1 MEMNPYQPPVAEP
14 NAPLGAGTEILAT
27 RGARLGAA
35 IIDAI
40 AVLLVN
46 GVVLWATGLFEDLM
60 RTPDDFGLVA
70 TATTLGFFVWLVIQ
84 ISFLRDGQTLGKR
97 LVGLRMVDY
106 ATGGPVP
113 LGRLLLLRYLPL
125 QFVGVIPILG
135 RIIPIVDVLF
145 IFGAEQ
151 RCVHDLMAGTK
162 VVQA

>member
-40 AVLLVN
+40 AMLLVY
-46 GVVLWATGLFEDLM
+46 GLLLWVTGLFDEM
-60 RTPDDFGLVA
+60 TRKPDDFGLAVKA
-70 TATTLGFFVWLVIQ
+70 TALSVFVWVVIQ
-84 ISFLRDGQTLGKR
+84 ISFLRAGQTLGKR
-97 LVGLRMVDY
+97 IVGLRMVDY

-125 QFVGVIPILG
+125 QVVTIIPVLGPILS
-135 RIIPIVDVLF
+135 IVNVLF